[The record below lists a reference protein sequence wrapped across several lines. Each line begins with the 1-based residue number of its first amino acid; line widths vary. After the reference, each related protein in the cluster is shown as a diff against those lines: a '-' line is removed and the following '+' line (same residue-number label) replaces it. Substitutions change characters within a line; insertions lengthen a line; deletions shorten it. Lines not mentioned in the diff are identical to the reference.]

1 MTPETTGEKLSR
13 REEMARARASR
24 RPSRLGKPAG
34 ATADPD
40 RMLDPAAGFPELLAQ
55 VWKQALTAPDVGS
68 AVSILLTLD
77 GHVPADIQLRA
88 LTGPETAAL
97 RVIEGMPSRP
107 YEVYENP
114 ASTDSSSMPA
124 YIGELGLTTTGR
136 VAIGVPA
143 AAPLAERYDLVDGV
157 LRVPW
162 NAAGVSDFLDRL
174 EQIVAEQFD
183 SVRECREW
191 LCGLSPQE
199 RGCLLD
205 ELIDAARRTAPFVLY
220 QEDKLYTNF
229 RERNNLTGK
238 TLFAGHPD
246 CVLSTL
252 REMAP
257 THWPDNDVMVVAC
270 LTLLIRSG
278 TYARIEEANGT
289 QLRLSAI
296 GELLERTRRTYNSVG
311 TGAQIPPATNT
322 RFDTLYALARQLG
335 SRRAEV
341 VGSAQLYRVIHGPL
355 MHKIE
360 QLAQPIDATARTLE
374 AAICARLRDRLPVHG
389 QDLAELATSLADAP
403 TWLIQPHREF
413 GTGLESLIYE
423 TVAAAQDCFGADFAM
438 SRGHRSLSRLIEA
451 LRAEDWAAITGWEL
465 PDYFCCVVPAPH
477 ASRYFG
483 GSAAQLAD
491 IAWSMSARMQYNS
504 WHFLPGNL
512 PRVPAVLDRDFFVP
526 PSMPD
531 ISHYSDQHH
540 HGHVAARVRFSIRS
554 PQAVDIAGRRFGG
567 FIDLRLLRC
576 ESNPF
581 TEQELLAAHRISAF
595 IAAATGRAATLAINH
610 PVTITA
616 FDPSWHWSTI
626 TAAAADAPD
635 AQPRRSSPIE
645 G

>member
-1 MTPETTGEKLSR
+1 MTGETTGEKLSR

-24 RPSRLGKPAG
+24 RPSRLGRPAG
-34 ATADPD
+34 ATAHPD

-55 VWKQALTAPDVGS
+55 VWKQALTAPDIGS

-97 RVIEGMPSRP
+97 RVIDGMSSRP
-107 YEVYENP
+107 HEVSETSGPTASSTTP
-114 ASTDSSSMPA
+114 AF
-124 YIGELGLTTTGR
+124 IGELGLTTTGR

-143 AAPLAERYDLVDGV
+143 AGPLTERYDLVDGV

-162 NAAGVSDFLDRL
+162 DATGVSDFVDHL
-174 EQIVAEQFD
+174 EQIVAEQLD

-199 RGCLLD
+199 RGDLLD

-252 REMAP
+252 REMPP

-289 QLRLSAI
+289 QLRLSAV
-296 GELLERTRRTYNSVG
+296 GELLERTRRTYNSAG
-311 TGAQIPPATNT
+311 TGAPISPAADA
-322 RFDTLYALARQLG
+322 RIGTLSALAQLLG
-335 SRRAEV
+335 RRRAEV
-341 VGSAQLYRVIHGPL
+341 AGSAQLYRVIHGPL

-360 QLAQPIDATARTLE
+360 QLAQPIDATAQRLE
-374 AAICARLRDRLPVHG
+374 AAVCARLRDRLPLRG
-389 QDLAELATSLADAP
+389 QDLTELGACLADAP
-403 TWLIQPHREF
+403 TWLIQPHRDF

-438 SRGHRSLSRLIEA
+438 SRGHRALSRLIEA

-483 GSAAQLAD
+483 GSPAQLAD

-512 PRVPAVLDRDFFVP
+512 PRTPEVLARDFFVP

-531 ISHYSDQHH
+531 IAHYSDQHH
-540 HGHVAARVRFSIRS
+540 HGHVAAHVRFSIRS

-581 TEQELLAAHRISAF
+581 TEQELLAAQRISAF
-595 IAAATGRAATLAINH
+595 IAAATGRAAALAIDH

-616 FDPSWHWSTI
+616 FDSSWHWSTV
-626 TAAAADAPD
+626 TAAAPGASD
-635 AQPRRSSPIE
+635 AQPRCSSPIE